1 MEGTVRGS
9 RPQYPSGER
18 SKKVDKEE
26 TFDQGDE
33 DGEEVNAKTQR
44 RQIKQS
50 GHFPASGVAA
60 GRLDRSRTPVPVFSL
75 DGLREEPGSRGR

>member
-1 MEGTVRGS
+1 MEGTVWGS
-9 RPQYPSGER
+9 RTQYPSGER

-33 DGEEVNAKTQR
+33 DDREVNAKTQR

-50 GHFPASGVAA
+50 GHFPVSGVAA
-60 GRLDRSRTPVPVFSL
+60 GRLDWSRTPVPVFFL
-75 DGLREEPGSRGR
+75 DGLREELGSRGR